1 MTSKERFN
9 IYGTRSRSL
18 TDSNIMLKGQS
29 DVKQGSGDGGKS
41 LLEGKPLCF
50 YLLTDDYSS
59 APPDLKTHITV
70 NKVSWG
76 AF

>member
-1 MTSKERFN
+1 
-9 IYGTRSRSL
+9 
-18 TDSNIMLKGQS
+18 MLKGIRS
-29 DVKQGSGDGGKS
+29 DVKQDSGDGAKL

-50 YLLTDDYSS
+50 YLLTDDNSS
-59 APPDLKTHITV
+59 APSDLETHITV